1 MFNSEQKKII
11 ALSSLGGAIE
21 FYDFIVFVFFAKI
34 LSQLFFPSSNATAA
48 LMSAFAVFAV
58 GYFARPIG
66 GIVFGHLGDRFGR
79 KKTFIATVILMA
91 VPTFLIGFLPTYQHV
106 GLLAPCLLVFL
117 RLLQGF
123 SVGGE
128 IPGAIVYAS
137 ETAPV
142 AHRGLAC
149 GIIFF
154 GINMGLVAGS
164 LVAALMTHFLTTE
177 ELMAWGWRVPFWVG
191 GSLGIISFYLRSQ
204 MHETAFF
211 KNLQLTQRLNYIPF
225 VATIKQYP
233 KQALQGFLLT
243 GLQAVII
250 SLFFL
255 YLPTYLTETFH
266 FPSKQVLA
274 LNTINI
280 FIFSIFILISSYFSD
295 KFGRKTVMRFGAVFL
310 ALCTYFLFL
319 LFQLQQFWIVIVV
332 TTLCGMFAS
341 CVTACFASM
350 LAEFY
355 PTRIRYSGVALSYNF
370 GFILGGVTPLIATA
384 LIQFTHNLF
393 APTFYLIT
401 MACIVLVT
409 LFFVRETSKVP
420 LLG

>member
-1 MFNSEQKKII
+1 MFNQEQKKII
-11 ALSSLGGAIE
+11 ALSCLGGAIE

-34 LSQLFFPSSNATAA
+34 LSQLFFPSHNATAA

-58 GYFARPIG
+58 GYFARPLG
-66 GIVFGHLGDRFGR
+66 GIIFGHLGDRFGR

-91 VPTFLIGFLPTYQHV
+91 VPTFLIGLLPTYESV
-106 GLLAPCLLVFL
+106 GLLAPCLLVLL

-142 AHRGLAC
+142 NHRGFAC

-154 GINMGLVAGS
+154 GINVGLVAGS
-164 LVAALMTHFLTTE
+164 LVATLVTHFLTQTQ
-177 ELMAWGWRVPFWVG
+177 LMTWGWRLPFIIG
-191 GSLGIISFYLRSQ
+191 GCLGIISFYLRKQ
-204 MHETAFF
+204 MHETHFF
-211 KNLQLTQRLNYIPF
+211 KNLQLTQRLDYIPF
-225 VATIKQYP
+225 LTTIKQYP

-250 SLFFL
+250 SLFYL
-255 YLPTYLTETFH
+255 YLPTYLTEEFH
-266 FPSKQVLA
+266 FPSKQILM
-274 LNTINI
+274 LNTINV
-280 FIFSIFILISSYFSD
+280 FIFSVFVLVSSYMSD
-295 KFGRKTVMRFGAVFL
+295 KIGRKTIMRIGAVFL

-319 LFQLQQFWIVIVV
+319 LFKLQQFWIVIVV

-341 CVTACFASM
+341 CITACFASM

-355 PTRIRYSGVALSYNF
+355 PTHIRYSGVALSYNF
-370 GFILGGVTPLIATA
+370 GFILGGVTPLIAAT
-384 LIQFTHNLF
+384 LIQFTHNQI

-401 MACIVLVT
+401 MACIALVT
-409 LFFVRETSKVP
+409 LFFVRETSRIE
-420 LLG
+420 LLS